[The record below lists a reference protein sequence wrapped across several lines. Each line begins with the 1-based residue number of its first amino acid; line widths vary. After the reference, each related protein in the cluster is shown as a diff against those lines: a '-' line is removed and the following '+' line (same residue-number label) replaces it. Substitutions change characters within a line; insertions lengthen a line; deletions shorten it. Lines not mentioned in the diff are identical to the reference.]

1 MFFHIFHYKLISFFK
16 TAFDKRAVSIVRGV
30 ASSLV
35 FCGFAYGAYTFALS
49 ATRFMLEHTHTGLYL
64 YHTFISMLLFVLFV
78 AVNLGNIIVSYSTLY
93 RSSEVSFLLT
103 KPVSFTTIFIL
114 KFFDNF
120 FYSSTTLFV
129 VAFMALFGY
138 GSYFGYPWYFF
149 AGVMLFVMIPF
160 MFLSACLAVLILM
173 AIMKLAGRIGFRKVI
188 AGLFA
193 LYFFFIYLFFDSSN
207 PITLVE
213 KLNRFYPNIDAYLSQ
228 TAPGFLQYLPNQWVA
243 QFLFYVARGE
253 IINALPYAGILLL
266 VTIIAFGLC
275 IFVADRFYYRSWLV
289 SIDVQSK
296 AQKFYDP
303 THRHFMDFRSH
314 SIFPSQIEVL
324 IKKEFFAFFRET
336 SQWIHLVVMIVLTG
350 LFAVSVSKI
359 NLNWHIMD
367 VQLLTYLVMFIFCGF
382 MVSSLA
388 LRFVFPMIGLEG
400 QTFWA
405 LRSSP
410 IKESKIFII
419 KFILGFAFVLPIAE
433 YIAITSNIPF
443 ISKTELR
450 SVLLWFGVFN
460 AFWISLTMVSCNL
473 GFGGFF
479 ANYLERNPI
488 RAASTQGATLTF
500 LATLI
505 YLIVIVVIIIIPVS
519 SYFASLF
526 QFKVFHVKMFLI
538 AGTLLTVVSFFLSV
552 CGFIV
557 GLRSIR
563 RDF

>member
-1 MFFHIFHYKLISFFK
+1 
-16 TAFDKRAVSIVRGV
+16 
-30 ASSLV
+30 
-35 FCGFAYGAYTFALS
+35 
-49 ATRFMLEHTHTGLYL
+49 
-64 YHTFISMLLFVLFV
+64 
-78 AVNLGNIIVSYSTLY
+78 
-93 RSSEVSFLLT
+93 
-103 KPVSFTTIFIL
+103 
-114 KFFDNF
+114 
-120 FYSSTTLFV
+120 
-129 VAFMALFGY
+129 
-138 GSYFGYPWYFF
+138 
-149 AGVMLFVMIPF
+149 
-160 MFLSACLAVLILM
+160 
-173 AIMKLAGRIGFRKVI
+173 
-188 AGLFA
+188 
-193 LYFFFIYLFFDSSN
+193 
-207 PITLVE
+207 
-213 KLNRFYPNIDAYLSQ
+213 
-228 TAPGFLQYLPNQWVA
+228 
-243 QFLFYVARGE
+243 
-253 IINALPYAGILLL
+253 
-266 VTIIAFGLC
+266 
-275 IFVADRFYYRSWLV
+275 
-289 SIDVQSK
+289 
-296 AQKFYDP
+296 
-303 THRHFMDFRSH
+303 MDFRSH

-367 VQLLTYLVMFIFCGF
+367 VQLLTYLVMFVFGGF

-400 QTFWA
+400 QTFWT

-410 IKESKIFII
+410 IKESKIFLI

-443 ISKTELR
+443 ISKTELH

-526 QFKVFHVKMFLI
+526 QFKVFHVKMLLI

-557 GLRSIR
+557 GLKSIR

>member
-35 FCGFAYGAYTFALS
+35 FCGFAYGAYTFAFS

-129 VAFMALFGY
+129 VAFMVLFGY

-149 AGVMLFVMIPF
+149 AGVMIFVMIPF

-173 AIMKLAGRIGFRKVI
+173 AIMKLAGRIGFRKVM
-188 AGLFA
+188 AGLFS
-193 LYFFFIYLFFDSSN
+193 LYFFFIYLFFNSSN

-213 KLNRFYPNIDAYLSQ
+213 KLNRFYPNIDEYLSH
-228 TAPGFLQYLPNQWVA
+228 TVPGFLQYLPNQWVA

-253 IINALPYAGILLL
+253 VMNALPYVGILLS
-266 VTIIAFGLC
+266 VTIIVFGLC
-275 IFVADRFYYRSWLV
+275 FFVADRFYYRSWLV
-289 SIDVQSK
+289 SLDVQSK

-303 THRHFMDFRSH
+303 AHRHFLDFRSH
-314 SIFPSQIEVL
+314 SIFQSQIEVL
-324 IKKEFFAFFRET
+324 VKKEFFAFFREA
-336 SQWIHLVVMIVLTG
+336 SQWIHLVVMFILTG
-350 LFAVSVSKI
+350 LFAISVSNI
-359 NLNWHIMD
+359 NLKWHIMD
-367 VQLLTYLVMFIFCGF
+367 VQLLTYLVMFVFGGF
-382 MVSSLA
+382 MVSSLT

-410 IKESKIFII
+410 IKKGRIFLI
-419 KFILGFAFVLPIAE
+419 KFILGFILVLPIAE
-433 YIAITSNIPF
+433 YIAIASNIPF
-443 ISKTELR
+443 IGKAELH

-460 AFWISLTMVSCNL
+460 AFWISLTMVSFNL

-479 ANYLERNPI
+479 ASYLERNPI

-500 LATLI
+500 LATLV
-505 YLIVIVVIIIIPVS
+505 YLIVIVVIILVPVS
-519 SYFASLF
+519 AYFASLF
-526 QFKVFHVKMFLI
+526 QFKVFHPKILLI
-538 AGTLLTVVSFFLSV
+538 AGMLLSVVSLLLSTL
-552 CGFIV
+552 GFIV
-557 GLRSIR
+557 GLRSMR

>member
-35 FCGFAYGAYTFALS
+35 FCGFAYGAYKFAFS

-93 RSSEVSFLLT
+93 RSSEVNFLLT
-103 KPVSFTTIFIL
+103 KPISFTTIFIL

-149 AGVMLFVMIPF
+149 AGVMIFVMIPF

-173 AIMKLAGRIGFRKVI
+173 AIMKLAGRIGFRKVM

-193 LYFFFIYLFFDSSN
+193 LYFFFIYLFFNSSN

-213 KLNRFYPNIDAYLSQ
+213 KLNRYYPNIDEYLSNM
-228 TAPGFLQYLPNQWVA
+228 APGFLQYLPNQWVA

-253 IINALPYAGILLL
+253 VMKALPYAGILLS
-266 VTIIAFGLC
+266 VTIVAFGLC
-275 IFVADRFYYRSWLV
+275 FFVADRFYYRSWLV
-289 SIDVQSK
+289 SLDVQSK

-303 THRHFMDFRSH
+303 AHRHFLDFRSH

-324 IKKEFFAFFRET
+324 VKKEFFAFFREA
-336 SQWIHLVVMIVLTG
+336 SQWIHLVVMFILTG
-350 LFAVSVSKI
+350 LFAISVSNI
-359 NLNWHIMD
+359 NLKWHIMD
-367 VQLLTYLVMFIFCGF
+367 VQLLTYLVMFVFGGF
-382 MVSSLA
+382 MVSSLT

-410 IKESKIFII
+410 IKEGRIFLI
-419 KFILGFAFVLPIAE
+419 KFILGFILVLPIAD
-433 YIAITSNIPF
+433 YIAIASNITF
-443 ISKTELR
+443 IGKTELH

-460 AFWISLTMVSCNL
+460 AFWISLTMVSFNL

-500 LATLI
+500 LATLV
-505 YLIVIVVIIIIPVS
+505 YLIVIVIIILVPVS
-519 SYFASLF
+519 AYFASLF
-526 QFKVFHVKMFLI
+526 QFKVFHPKILLI
-538 AGTLLTVVSFFLSV
+538 AGMLLSVVSLLLSIL
-552 CGFIV
+552 GFIV
-557 GLRSIR
+557 GLRSIH